1 VTRTRHS
8 AFILAVVVTAIVGID
23 AATAWSEPLI
33 QVDTTER
40 RFVGLEVGA
49 EGPAVARLQE
59 ELAAAHLYQ
68 HEIDGIYG
76 AETAAAVVA
85 FHKLLDVERSDAWQP
100 QDWLLLEDLPM
111 PDIPIRGHEPT
122 RVEVDIGNQ
131 LIYLIE
137 DRNLTAIIPTS
148 TGGAYSYYSVRQKAQ
163 VRAGTPRGDFELFRF
178 DPGWR
183 CDPVTGWCVYNYWAF
198 TTYYGLHGY
207 LSVPAYPA
215 SHGCVRLHTFNSDW
229 LSERLYLGMP
239 VHVWDEPPPPIS
251 VAEGGLARPE

>member
-1 VTRTRHS
+1 MIVAAMVMT
-8 AFILAVVVTAIVGID
+8 VVGFDAGI
-23 AATAWSEPLI
+23 ALGEPQI
-33 QVDTTER
+33 HIDTTEG
-40 RFVGLEVGA
+40 RFVGLELGA
-49 EGPAVARLQE
+49 EGPAVERLQQALAEARL
-59 ELAAAHLYQ
+59 YP
-68 HEIDGIYG
+68 HEIDGTYG
-76 AETAAAVVA
+76 EATAAAVVA
-85 FHKLLDVERSDAWQP
+85 FHKLLGVERSDAWQP
-100 QDWLLLEDLPM
+100 HDWLLLQDLPM
-111 PDIPIRGHEPT
+111 PEIPKRGNEPT
-122 RVEVDIGNQ
+122 RIEVDIGNQ

-148 TGGAYSYYSVRQKAQ
+148 TAGAYSYYSVRQGAT

-229 LSERLYLGMP
+229 LSERFYIGMP
-239 VHVWDEPPPPIS
+239 VHVWDEPPPPVS
-251 VAEGGLARPE
+251 VAEGAMARPD